1 MLSEADLPAGQAGAQ
16 QWLQKALKGSPA
28 DTTLAALTQHHS
40 ALTRFANNTIH
51 QNVAETNLQFMV
63 RVDIDHRGG
72 QRRGLATT
80 TQLTDDAV
88 RSVIDRAVTLAKL
101 APALADRPPLP
112 ALQHYPTI
120 TRWDDATAANT
131 PQIRGELV
139 ARAIR
144 LVERAGM
151 MAAGYLTTSS
161 AISALAS
168 SSGLEAYHPSTFAEF
183 AITVMGP
190 TSSGWA
196 KAKAPALSE
205 LKIEALTKEAIR
217 KVELGDRPQELPAGS
232 YPVIL
237 SPAAVADLISF
248 LASDFSGLAV
258 LEQESCL
265 TGKLGQRLFGPEI
278 TLVDDVTHPLQ
289 IGSPFD
295 GEGVARQPVTLIDHG
310 VVRSFVYSLTSAK
323 KAGVEPTGHG
333 SAAEPDDYPLNL
345 VMQGGNTSLDQMI
358 ATTERG
364 LFITR
369 CWYIREVDPTQKIV
383 TGMTRDGTFWIE
395 EGKIRHGVKNLRF
408 NQGLIA
414 MLNDVEAM
422 GPPVRAAGEEHDSC
436 IVVPAMKIRNFRFTG
451 STPD

>member
-1 MLSEADLPAGQAGAQ
+1 MLTEADAQ
-16 QWLQKALKGSPA
+16 HWLQKVLKASASGGPA
-28 DTTLAALTQHHS
+28 DSTLAALTQHHS

-51 QNVAETNLQFMV
+51 QNVAETNLQLMV
-63 RVDIDHRGG
+63 RVDLG

-80 TQLTDDAV
+80 TQLTEESI
-88 RSVIDRAVTLAKL
+88 RSVVDRACELAKR
-101 APALADRPPLP
+101 APALPDRPPLP
-112 ALQHYPTI
+112 GPQRYPAI
-120 TRWDDATAANT
+120 IRWDEPTAAST

-144 LVERAGM
+144 LAEQARLS
-151 MAAGYLTTSS
+151 AAGYLTTSA
-161 AISALAS
+161 AISALAGS
-168 SSGLEAYHPSTFAEF
+168 TGLAAHHPSTFAEF
-183 AITVMGP
+183 AITVMGDD
-190 TSSGWA
+190 SSGWA
-196 KAKAPALSE
+196 KAKAVALSE
-205 LKIEALTKEAIR
+205 LKIEALTEEAIR
-217 KVELGDRPQELPAGS
+217 KVELGRHPKELSAGS

-237 SPAAVADLISF
+237 SPAAVADLVSF

-265 TGKLGQRLFGPEI
+265 TGKLGQRLFGSKI
-278 TLVDDVTHPLQ
+278 TLVDDVAHPLQ
-289 IGSPFD
+289 IGLPFD
-295 GEGVARQPVTLIDHG
+295 GEGVARQPLTLIDEG

-323 KAGVEPTGHG
+323 KAGAAPTGHG
-333 SAAEPDDYPLNL
+333 SAYEPDEYPSNL
-345 VMQGGNTSLDQMI
+345 VMQGGTTSNEEMI

-395 EGKIRHGVKNLRF
+395 EGKLRHGVKNLRF
-408 NQGLIA
+408 NHGLIA
-414 MLNDVEAM
+414 MLNEVEAM